1 MLMALTREVCHYLLS
16 ARRHLATS
24 LDQTESL
31 NLSLKQLMILL
42 HRIRFFLHDALRKSI
57 LLLVVPAKLR

>member
-1 MLMALTREVCHYLLS
+1 MDLAREVRHYLLP
-16 ARRHLATS
+16 ARRHLATI

-31 NLSLKQLMILL
+31 DLSLKQLMVFL
-42 HRIRFFLHDALRKSI
+42 HCIRFFLHDALSKSI